1 MSPRFLVDRR
11 GESLLFVRDA
21 NMLEIWERVCCQAK
35 AKENGGLGVTNLRDQ
50 NHCLLLKFVH
60 KLHDLG
66 KLVVDT
72 FPALSS
78 DCINPLGRANTFL

>member
-1 MSPRFLVDRR
+1 
-11 GESLLFVRDA
+11 
-21 NMLEIWERVCCQAK
+21 MLGVWERVCQAK
-35 AKENGGLGVTNLRDQ
+35 AKENGGLGGTNPIDQ

-72 FPALSS
+72 LPALSS

>member
-1 MSPRFLVDRR
+1 M
-11 GESLLFVRDA
+11 FVRDA
-21 NMLEIWERVCCQAK
+21 NMLGIWERVCCQAK